1 MLFGRTEIQNTLKDM
16 IPAGVTVLYGPS
28 RIGKTSIMNWVRNI
42 FAVSQGNVISISFG
56 GEGGMGKESD
66 YQEDFVNSNKHL
78 PVSYDDDAQMAEY
91 LMVSTIV
98 QSITVMKRRLRL
110 PSMKKYQMMCYQRW
124 SKFFRIEK

>member
-1 MLFGRTEIQNTLKDM
+1 M

-66 YQEDFVNSNKHL
+66 YQEDFVNRNKHL
-78 PVSYDDDAQMAEY
+78 PVPYDDDAQMAEY
-91 LMVSTIV
+91 LMVSTII

-110 PSMKKYQMMCYQRW
+110 PSMKK
-124 SKFFRIEK
+124 SIK